1 MRTLALEKASPSL
14 RSMARMA
21 REGEVVVLTEKGKP
35 AFAIVGLKD
44 DLALEALAL
53 SRNSRFMAYLDRI
66 GRGTKGGRTYSLAE
80 MREEFI
86 PDRSRNRNRGRSRG
100 RSGR

>member
-1 MRTLALEKASPSL
+1 
-14 RSMARMA
+14 MARA
-21 REGEVVVLTEKGKP
+21 GEVVVLTEKGKP

-53 SRNSRFMAYLDRI
+53 SRSSRFMAYLDRI
-66 GRGTKGGRTYSLAE
+66 GRGSKKERTYSLAE

-86 PDRSRNRNRGRSRG
+86 PDRSRARKRGRPRG
-100 RSGR
+100 GSGK